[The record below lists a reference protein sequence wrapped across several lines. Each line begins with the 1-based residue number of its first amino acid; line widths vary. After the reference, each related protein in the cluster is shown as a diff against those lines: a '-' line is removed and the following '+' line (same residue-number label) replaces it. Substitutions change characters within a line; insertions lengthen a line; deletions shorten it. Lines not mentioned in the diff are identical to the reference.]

1 MELLFWICAVLF
13 LTPYVLYP
21 MLLLVLAALKGRKAA
36 PGLTQEPYHPPVS
49 VLIAAR
55 NEEEVIGQR
64 IENLLGQSYPGEM
77 EVIVGS
83 DSSDDGTDEI
93 VRSYSDRGVR
103 LFRSESRLGKPGILQ
118 KLKELATGEVLVFT
132 DADTVFAEETVA
144 ELVSPFA
151 NPAVG
156 CVDGSRR
163 NSLDTESC
171 ESTYWKYEKAIK
183 QLCSR
188 LGAVLGATGAVFA
201 VRKDLFL
208 PLSPS
213 RADDFELAVMPRI
226 AGYGCVFNGDAVAVE
241 PTPDD
246 SQQYKRMVR
255 IVSWMTVSA
264 LLLMGK
270 ALARGKPFLML
281 QLVLHK
287 VLRWL
292 AGFFLIAT
300 TVLAGLMWAQ
310 PLYRILF
317 LLLMAFHILALLGY
331 LLKDHLPSK
340 LLLPYYFWLMN
351 LSSIVGLSRLL
362 VGNPIETWERRRANP
377 KETPGGGQA

>member
-1 MELLFWICAVLF
+1 MELLFWICAALF
-13 LTPYVLYP
+13 FTPYVLYP
-21 MLLLVLAALKGRKAA
+21 MLLLLLAALKHRKAV
-36 PGLTQEPYHPPVS
+36 PGRTGEPYHPPVS

-64 IENLLGQSYPGEM
+64 IENLLGQSYPGKM

-83 DSSDDGTDEI
+83 DSSEDGTDEI

-118 KLKELATGEVLVFT
+118 KLKELATGEILVFT
-132 DADTVFAEETVA
+132 DADTVFAEKTVA

-151 NPAVG
+151 NPTVG

-171 ESTYWKYEKAIK
+171 ESTYWKYEKAVK

-226 AGYGCVFNGDAVAVE
+226 SGYKCLFNGDAVAVE

-246 SQQYKRMVR
+246 AQQYKRMVR

-264 LLLMGK
+264 LLLVGK
-270 ALARGKPFLML
+270 ALARGKLFLVL

-287 VLRWL
+287 ALRWM
-292 AGFFLIAT
+292 AGFFLIAI

-310 PLYRILF
+310 PPYRAVF
-317 LLLMAFHILALLGY
+317 LLLMAFHLLALLGY

-351 LSSIVGLSRLL
+351 LSSIMGLLRLL
-362 VGNPIETWERRRANP
+362 AGNPIETWERRKSAAE
-377 KETPGGGQA
+377 ETPGGGRA